1 MLGRLCVLFGL
12 MSLLVGC
19 GDPALHPIS
28 GKVSLDGKTYERLL
42 VYFHPLDREPDQ
54 FSIGVGETDKD
65 GVLVLRTSAGP
76 GIAAGNYRVTF
87 SCIQALR
94 GGKTL
99 TLGANSE
106 KADDDRSLVTKDIV
120 PAPYGSKN
128 DSPVEFQVKSGE
140 NVFEFDIPGK

>member
-1 MLGRLCVLFGL
+1 MLGRLIVLLGIV
-12 MSLLVGC
+12 SLLAGC
-19 GDPALHPIS
+19 GDPALHPIT

-42 VYFHPLDREPDQ
+42 VYFHPLDREPNE

-76 GIAAGNYRVTF
+76 GIATGNYRVTF

-99 TLGANSE
+99 TLGAGSE

-120 PAPYGSKN
+120 PPQYGSKTE
-128 DSPVEFQVKSGE
+128 SPVEFQVKSGE
-140 NVFEFDIPGK
+140 NIFEFDIPGK